1 MTWDDVLDLSPLR
14 LRDISKAIAR
24 RRARDTIAM
33 FDAYIAAQGDEKALS
48 RINKDLMAAE
58 EE

>member
-1 MTWDDVLDLSPLR
+1 MELSPLR

-33 FDAYIAAQGDEKALS
+33 FDAYIAANGDEKALS
-48 RINKDLMAAE
+48 RINKDLRAAE